1 MTIFEQI
8 KTLGIEYD
16 SHCSDLYFPKTAET
30 TKIIESYEFKNNVT
44 TFKDNTTGAIWYD
57 VPFAYDSYWN
67 KKG

>member
-8 KTLGIEYD
+8 KT
-16 SHCSDLYFPKTAET
+16 P
-30 TKIIESYEFKNNVT
+30 YEFKNNVT

-57 VPFAYDSYWN
+57 VPFAYDPYWN